1 MARRLF
7 AAAVLC
13 AALPA
18 LAATDKRASEED
30 RDRLRARIGDLQK
43 SLASAEESRSEA
55 ADALKSS
62 EKAVSEANRALFE
75 LAQGNRKLGE
85 ELEAIAR
92 QGTGLKADMEV
103 QQAHVESLLRLQ
115 YVQGAQDRLRLV
127 IEGRDLSTVQRHL
140 EYYAYLSRARAEVLA
155 GLRKSSE
162 QVALL
167 EQETLRKRAELAAN
181 QEAQSREKQQL
192 ERERGARAA
201 MLKRISG
208 TIAQQRREIGRLQ
221 RDEARLTKLIE
232 EIGKALAARPA
243 DKSAR
248 KGRPVDEVADASAAS
263 RAFASLK
270 GRMKFPVKGELM
282 NRYGSPREEG
292 GAVWKGLF
300 IRASTGQSVHAV
312 ADGRVVYADW
322 LRGFGNLL
330 ILDHGGGYMSLYGNN
345 EGLLR
350 QLGDPVRAGD
360 EVAQVGATGGVEES
374 GLYFELRHEGKPF
387 DPVKWV
393 GK

>member
-1 MARRLF
+1 MTRRLL
-7 AAAVLC
+7 AAALLC
-13 AALPA
+13 AAWPA
-18 LAATDKRASEED
+18 LAAGDKRASEQD
-30 RDRLRARIGDLQK
+30 LDRLRARIGDLQK
-43 SLASAEESRSEA
+43 SLAAAEESRSEA

-62 EKAVSEANRALFE
+62 EKAVSEANRALFQ
-75 LAQGNRKLGE
+75 LDQGNRKLGE
-85 ELEAIAR
+85 DLEAIAR
-92 QGTGLKADMEV
+92 KGRDLKADMAV
-103 QQAHVESLLRLQ
+103 QQAHVERLLRLQ
-115 YVQGAQDRLRLV
+115 YSQGAQDRLRLL
-127 IEGRDLSTVQRHL
+127 IEGHDLSTVERHL
-140 EYYAYLSRARAEVLA
+140 EYYAYLSRARAEVIA
-155 GLRKSSE
+155 RLRSSSE
-162 QVALL
+162 QLAAL
-167 EQETLRKRAELAAN
+167 EEETLRKRSELAAN
-181 QEAQSREKQQL
+181 QAAQSLEKQRL
-192 ERERGARAA
+192 DRERSARAT

-208 TIAQQRREIGRLQ
+208 TISRQRREIGRLQ

-243 DKSAR
+243 DKAAR

-263 RAFASLK
+263 KAFASLK

-345 EGLLR
+345 DGLLR

-360 EVAQVGATGGVEES
+360 VVAQVGATGGVEES

-387 DPVKWV
+387 DPMKWV

>member
-1 MARRLF
+1 MTRRFL
-7 AAAVLC
+7 AAAFLC

-30 RDRLRARIGDLQK
+30 LDRLRARIGELQK
-43 SLASAEESRSEA
+43 SLAAAEESRSEA

-62 EKAVSEANRALFE
+62 GKAVSEANRALFE

-92 QGTGLKADMEV
+92 QGSVLKSGMAV
-103 QQAHVESLLRLQ
+103 QQAHVERLLRMQ
-115 YVQGAQDRLRLV
+115 YSQGAQDRLRLL
-127 IEGRDLSTVQRHL
+127 IEGHDLSTVERHL
-140 EYYAYLSRARAEVLA
+140 EYYAYLSRARTEVIAQLRLTSEKLA
-155 GLRKSSE
+155 
-162 QVALL
+162 AL
-167 EQETLRKRAELAAN
+167 EAETLRKRAELAAN
-181 QEAQSREKQQL
+181 QEAQAREKQRL
-192 ERERGARAA
+192 DRERGARAA
-201 MLKRISG
+201 MLKAISG
-208 TIAQQRREIGRLQ
+208 TIARQRREIGRLQ
-221 RDEARLTKLIE
+221 RDEARLTRLIE

-243 DKSAR
+243 EKSAR

-263 RAFASLK
+263 KAFASLK

-292 GAVWKGLF
+292 GATWKGLF
-300 IRASTGQSVHAV
+300 IRAATGQSVHAV

-360 EVAQVGATGGVEES
+360 AVAQVGATGGVEES
-374 GLYFELRHEGKPF
+374 GLYFELRRDGKPF
-387 DPVKWV
+387 DPIMWV

>member
-1 MARRLF
+1 MARRLL
-7 AAAVLC
+7 AAAILC

-85 ELEAIAR
+85 ELEALAR
-92 QGTGLKADMEV
+92 QGTGLKADMAV
-103 QQAHVESLLRLQ
+103 QQAHVERLLRLQ

-127 IEGRDLSTVQRHL
+127 IEGRDLSTVERHL

-167 EQETLRKRAELAAN
+167 EQETLRKQAELAAN

-232 EIGKALAARPA
+232 EIGKALAARPP
-243 DKSAR
+243 DKAAR

-263 RAFASLK
+263 KAFASLK

-360 EVAQVGATGGVEES
+360 AVAQVGATGGVEES

>member
-360 EVAQVGATGGVEES
+360 AVAQVGATGGVEES

>member
-1 MARRLF
+1 MTRRLL
-7 AAAVLC
+7 AAALLC

-18 LAATDKRASEED
+18 LAAADKRASEED
-30 RDRLRARIGDLQK
+30 LDRLRARIGDLQK

-85 ELEAIAR
+85 ELEAITR
-92 QGTGLKADMEV
+92 QGTGLKADMAV
-103 QQAHVESLLRLQ
+103 QQAHVERLLRLQ

-127 IEGRDLSTVQRHL
+127 IEGRDLSTVERHL

-167 EQETLRKRAELAAN
+167 EQETLRKQAELAAN
-181 QEAQSREKQQL
+181 QDAQSREKQQL

-263 RAFASLK
+263 KAFASLK

-292 GAVWKGLF
+292 GATWKGLF

-360 EVAQVGATGGVEES
+360 AVAQVGATGGVEES

>member
-1 MARRLF
+1 VTRRFL
-7 AAAVLC
+7 AVAFLC

-18 LAATDKRASEED
+18 LAAVDKPPAEED
-30 RDRLRARIGDLQK
+30 LERLRSRIGDLQK
-43 SLASAEESRSEA
+43 ALAAAEESRSEA
-55 ADALKSS
+55 ADALKAS

-75 LAQGNRKLGE
+75 LAQASRNLGD
-85 ELEAIAR
+85 ELDAIGK
-92 QGTGLKADMEV
+92 QGRALKADLAG
-103 QQAHVESLLRLQ
+103 QQAHVERLLRMQ
-115 YVQGAQDRLRLV
+115 YSQGAQDRLRLV
-127 IEGRDLSTVQRHL
+127 IEGHDLSTVERHL
-140 EYYAYLSRARAEVLA
+140 EYYAYLSRARAEA
-155 GLRKSSE
+155 IARLRRGSE
-162 QVALL
+162 QIAAI
-167 EQETLRKRAELAAN
+167 EAGALRKRAELAAN
-181 QEAQSREKQQL
+181 QAAQAREKQRL
-192 ERERGARAA
+192 DLERGARVA

-208 TIAQQRREIGRLQ
+208 TIARQRREIGKLQ
-221 RDEARLTKLIE
+221 RDEARLARLIE

-243 DKSAR
+243 DKAAR
-248 KGRPVDEVADASAAS
+248 KGRPVDDVADASAAS

-270 GRMKFPVKGELM
+270 GQMKYPVKGELM

-350 QLGDPVRAGD
+350 QLGDRVRAGD
-360 EVAQVGATGGVEES
+360 AVAQVGATGGVEES
-374 GLYFELRHEGKPF
+374 GLYFELRRDGKPF

>member
-1 MARRLF
+1 MTRRFL
-7 AAAVLC
+7 AAAFLC
-13 AALPA
+13 AAMPA
-18 LAATDKRASEED
+18 LAAPDKRASEED
-30 RDRLRARIGDLQK
+30 LERLRSRIGDLQK
-43 SLASAEESRSEA
+43 SLAAAEESRSEA

-75 LAQGNRKLGE
+75 LAQGNRRLGE
-85 ELEAIAR
+85 ELEAIAK
-92 QGTGLKADMEV
+92 QGRGLKSDMAV
-103 QQAHVESLLRLQ
+103 QQAHVERLLRMQ
-115 YVQGAQDRLRLV
+115 YSQGGQDRLRLV
-127 IEGRDLSTVQRHL
+127 IEGHDLSTVERHL
-140 EYYAYLSRARAEVLA
+140 EYYAYLSRARAEVIA
-155 GLRKSSE
+155 QLRRSSE
-162 QVALL
+162 QLAEL
-167 EQETLRKRAELAAN
+167 EAQTLRKRAELATN
-181 QEAQSREKQQL
+181 LEAQAREKQRL
-192 ERERGARAA
+192 DRERGARAA

-208 TIAQQRREIGRLQ
+208 TVAMQRREIGRLQ
-221 RDEARLTKLIE
+221 RDEARLAKLIE

-243 DKSAR
+243 DKAAR

-263 RAFASLK
+263 KAFVSLR

-300 IRASTGQSVHAV
+300 IRATTGQSVHAV

-360 EVAQVGATGGVEES
+360 VVAQVGATGGVEES
-374 GLYFELRHEGKPF
+374 GLYFELRQGGKPF
-387 DPVKWV
+387 DPMKWV

>member
-1 MARRLF
+1 MARRLL
-7 AAAVLC
+7 AAAILC

-18 LAATDKRASEED
+18 LAGTDKRASEED

-85 ELEAIAR
+85 ELEAITR
-92 QGTGLKADMEV
+92 QGTGLKADMAA
-103 QQAHVESLLRLQ
+103 QQAHVERLLRLQ

-127 IEGRDLSTVQRHL
+127 IEGRDLSTVERHL

-167 EQETLRKRAELAAN
+167 EQETLRKQAELAAN
-181 QEAQSREKQQL
+181 QDAQSREKQQL

-300 IRASTGQSVHAV
+300 IRASTGQNVHAV

-360 EVAQVGATGGVEES
+360 AVAQVGATGGVEES